1 MNNNDSILPKII
13 AVMFI
18 LTIICFSFF
27 IDFGDDSSTSSSPNK
42 TTVASPSYDDRVI
55 EVMELE
61 EKIQNYKTCVEDI
74 RYTVDNALSEI
85 KYPANNNDY
94 NSAIDTIEGVDWCGL

>member
-1 MNNNDSILPKII
+1 
-13 AVMFI
+13 
-18 LTIICFSFF
+18 
-27 IDFGDDSSTSSSPNK
+27 
-42 TTVASPSYDDRVI
+42 
-55 EVMELE
+55 MELE